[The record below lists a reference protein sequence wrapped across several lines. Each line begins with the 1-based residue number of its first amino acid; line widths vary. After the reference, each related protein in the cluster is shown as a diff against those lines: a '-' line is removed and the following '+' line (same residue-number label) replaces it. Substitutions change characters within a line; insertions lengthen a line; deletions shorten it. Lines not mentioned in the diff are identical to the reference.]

1 MIKYLPL
8 ICGISGKELT
18 KEEVHF
24 FQKYNPWGI
33 ILFSRNCDSKSQ
45 LIALINNL
53 RSLTHKDLPVM
64 IDQEGGRVHRLVYSS
79 DLKLYPANLFGKIY
93 NNNKDEAKEALNLQC
108 KIISKELKDV
118 GININTFPV
127 LDIPRDDESGVIGDR
142 SFSRNKLIVAEL
154 GKESMDA
161 YISMG
166 INPVIKHIPGHGRA
180 KVDSHLDLPIV
191 DTSYN
196 ELVENDF
203 YPFEFCKS
211 SNLAMTAHIIFSEID
226 PEYPVTISSKVIK
239 DVIRKYIKFDGLL
252 MTDDISMKALS
263 GNKNLLSIAALEAGC
278 DIVLHCNGNMK
289 EMLSIAEAL
298 KDGVHNIGL
307 SDDILETSNK
317 NIDFDLHDAK
327 TKLHNLVS
335 KHLD

>member
-18 KEEVHF
+18 KEEINF
-24 FQKYNPWGI
+24 FKKYNPWGI

-45 LIALINNL
+45 LIALINNI
-53 RSLTHKDLPVM
+53 RSLTHKDIPVM

-79 DLKLYPANLFGKIY
+79 DLKLYPANFFGKIY
-93 NNNKDEAKEALNLQC
+93 NNNKDEAKKALNLQC
-108 KIISKELKDV
+108 KIISKELKDL

-127 LDIPRDDESGVIGDR
+127 LDMPVDDESGVIGDR
-142 SFSRNKLIVAEL
+142 SFSRNKHIVAEL

-180 KVDSHLDLPIV
+180 KVDSHLDLPVV

-203 YPFEFCKS
+203 YPFEFCNS

-226 PEYPVTISSKVIK
+226 PEYPVTISSKVIRN
-239 DVIRKYIKFDGLL
+239 VIRKYIKFEGIL
-252 MTDDISMKALS
+252 MTDDISMKALT
-263 GNKNLLSIAALEAGC
+263 GKKNLLSIAALEAGC

-289 EMLSIAEAL
+289 EMLSIAETL
-298 KDGVHNIGL
+298 SDGVYNIGL
-307 SDDILETSNK
+307 SDDIVGTFDK
-317 NIDFDLHDAK
+317 NIDFDPHDAK
-327 TKLHNLVS
+327 IKLDNLVT
-335 KHLD
+335 KYLD